1 MVGGSTAFGAG
12 QCKTVIDKLMPVDV
26 VGNRDSEWR
35 SSLRFRRG
43 YDHPIMRVGLTAD
56 ESPRVE

>member
-12 QCKTVIDKLMPVDV
+12 QYDKTVIDKLMPVDV

-35 SSLRFRRG
+35 SSSSRIRSEEAYTTIIRSCG
-43 YDHPIMRVGLTAD
+43 SG
-56 ESPRVE
+56 